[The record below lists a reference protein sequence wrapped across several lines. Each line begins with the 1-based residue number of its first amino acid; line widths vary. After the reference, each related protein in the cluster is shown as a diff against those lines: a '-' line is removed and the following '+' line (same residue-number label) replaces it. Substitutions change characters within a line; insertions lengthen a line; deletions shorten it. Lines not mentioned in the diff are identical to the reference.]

1 MRLPPPLIE
10 LLARRTVQALIAK
23 GVISSDHPARTA
35 EKVAKLI
42 AADLAVEDQ
51 ITEEARLLLTEHQ
64 GAIQGQE
71 MEYHRLLL
79 RVKAELAAKRG
90 YVL

>member
-10 LLARRTVQALIAK
+10 LLARRTVQTLIAK
-23 GVISSDHPARTA
+23 GVIGSDHPARTA

-42 AADLAVEDQ
+42 AADLAIEDQ
-51 ITEEARLLLTEHQ
+51 ITEEARILLMEHQ
-64 GAIQGQE
+64 GTIQGQE